1 MQNID
6 IVIPFLNRQNIE
18 KSLIIT
24 FSLQETITNGSAA
37 ESDDQIK
44 RRASQVYYTQDRM
57 VTGEDYNVFPLNNG
71 LVRKI
76 HTVNRTYS
84 GHNRFVDIN
93 DPTSKYQDT
102 NVISDDGLF
111 YKSIENSYIEI
122 DNNTGITPEEIITN
136 QIQPVIQDD
145 EFYNF
150 ILETIRYSIDEN
162 PSLQISTPSLMWDQS
177 SNSIFSSTGRFVSS
191 SATLPVSLNI
201 GSSFVGASIPY
212 NSPSDMIQTG
222 SLIKFKDAGWV
233 GVELLVDNGDGFFA
247 SGEGKIRLAE
257 PVKEGDLVLA
267 VIPPIRL
274 SFDSIEK
281 EEIRTKILN
290 SRTFGIYYDW
300 QGDRWISI
308 DPPIDG
314 NFNFDYQNT
323 YLKNDPKRN

>member
-111 YKSIENSYIEI
+111 YKSIENSYIEHLYP
-122 DNNTGITPEEIITN
+122 D
-136 QIQPVIQDD
+136 
-145 EFYNF
+145 F
-150 ILETIRYSIDEN
+150 
-162 PSLQISTPSLMWDQS
+162 
-177 SNSIFSSTGRFVSS
+177 
-191 SATLPVSLNI
+191 
-201 GSSFVGASIPY
+201 
-212 NSPSDMIQTG
+212 
-222 SLIKFKDAGWV
+222 
-233 GVELLVDNGDGFFA
+233 
-247 SGEGKIRLAE
+247 
-257 PVKEGDLVLA
+257 
-267 VIPPIRL
+267 
-274 SFDSIEK
+274 
-281 EEIRTKILN
+281 
-290 SRTFGIYYDW
+290 
-300 QGDRWISI
+300 
-308 DPPIDG
+308 
-314 NFNFDYQNT
+314 
-323 YLKNDPKRN
+323 